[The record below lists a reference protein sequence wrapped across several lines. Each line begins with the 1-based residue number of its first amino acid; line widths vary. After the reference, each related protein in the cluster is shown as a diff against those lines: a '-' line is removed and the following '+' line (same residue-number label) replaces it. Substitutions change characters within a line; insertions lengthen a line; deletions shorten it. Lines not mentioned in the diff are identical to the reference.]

1 MGRTPVWCHHR
12 ALSVHLGL
20 FSAHYRRNLLAC
32 WVNIG
37 NLRTAKYLANNFVRS
52 VFFSRDVSWACHT
65 KLGAVVSG
73 ITSFLSVITSQ
84 SRWFLMILLSVI
96 LFLSSGLYDGSCA
109 STDSVNYT
117 FRVVGIKRRSLWGGI
132 FMEGSLF
139 DCLVCQL
146 VYSDLLDL
154 GSWCEPGRVTL
165 PEPYP
170 APQEVAQTACR
181 SWIICS
187 VLISLPLR

>member
-1 MGRTPVWCHHR
+1 MGRNPVWCHHR

-37 NLRTAKYLANNFVRS
+37 NLRTAKYLANNFVRA

-96 LFLSSGLYDGSCA
+96 LFLSSGLYDGSSA
-109 STDSVNYT
+109 STILSGLWALNEGHCGAVPSRKAVCLT
-117 FRVVGIKRRSLWGGI
+117 AWSASWFTLICLTLALGVSLAVLHCQSLIPLPKRWPR
-132 FMEGSLF
+132 
-139 DCLVCQL
+139 QL
-146 VYSDLLDL
+146 V
-154 GSWCEPGRVTL
+154 GAG
-165 PEPYP
+165 
-170 APQEVAQTACR
+170 
-181 SWIICS
+181 
-187 VLISLPLR
+187 

>member
-1 MGRTPVWCHHR
+1 MGRTPVLCHHR

-20 FSAHYRRNLLAC
+20 FSAHYRQNLLVC

-37 NLRTAKYLANNFVRS
+37 NLRTAKYLANNFVRA

-65 KLGAVVSG
+65 KLGVVVSG
-73 ITSFLSVITSQ
+73 ITSFLSVVTSQ
-84 SRWFLMILLSVI
+84 FPWFSMIFLSVI
-96 LFLSSGLYDGSCA
+96 LFLSSGLYDGSSA
-109 STDSVNYT
+109 STESVNYT
-117 FRVVGIKRRSLWGGI
+117 FRVVGIKRRSLWGGT

-154 GSWCEPGRVTL
+154 GSWCEPDHVTL